1 MKNSLAD
8 NGKVLKLYIS
18 REGDTQRS
26 HQEEIVVDE
35 NGVIG
40 DKFYA
45 KDPQRSVLL
54 TAIES
59 YLMAEKENITIEH
72 GALGE
77 NILVDYNPYLLP
89 SGTTLSIGTVILEI
103 SQGCSLCKSL
113 TKIDSKLPKL
123 LKNDR
128 GVFVKVIKG
137 GTIRAGD
144 EVRVDL

>member
-1 MKNSLAD
+1 MKDSLSD
-8 NGKVLKLYIS
+8 NGKVLKLYVS
-18 REGDTQRS
+18 REGEASRS
-26 HQEEIVVDE
+26 HQEEISVDVD
-35 NGVIG
+35 GVLG

-54 TAIES
+54 TSADS
-59 YLMAEKENITIEH
+59 YLMAKKENITIEQ

-77 NILVDYNPYLLP
+77 NILIDYNPYLLP
-89 SGTTLSIGTVILEI
+89 AGTTLFIGSVILEV

-137 GTIRAGD
+137 GTIRVGD
-144 EVRVDL
+144 VVQADL

>member
-59 YLMAEKENITIEH
+59 YLMAEEENITIEH